1 MGAVSSAIIAEV
13 ILTWKNKGGSNDTE
27 TKSLSP
33 LRQDD
38 RVGREAAEKMHVYR
52 DVMYMA
58 ICEDFS
64 GHYCAY
70 CQNNESIACDECKL
84 LSDDGCCGGLY
95 RIMDKAQTWSTWVK
109 RARKVREYIE
119 KHG

>member
-1 MGAVSSAIIAEV
+1 MTLKQKALAHYDRMIEWAE
-13 ILTWKNKGGSNDTE
+13 KQPK
-27 TKSLSP
+27 
-33 LRQDD
+33 
-38 RVGREAAEKMHVYR
+38 KMHVYR